1 MHTCSNYNAFYC
13 ESSIVLIK
21 TMSENTEKRK
31 FGFFSEKA
39 FPTSKHLIG
48 KKQQV
53 FLLNID
59 LYEKRDL

>member
-39 FPTSKHLIG
+39 FPTSKHFHLIG
-48 KKQQV
+48 KKTTGFV
-53 FLLNID
+53 IK
-59 LYEKRDL
+59 Y